1 MFCDSFVIILV
12 VVAVQLF
19 LTCKVLR
26 TIFRICAT
34 YKYHAVDLGNEM
46 MEKEKKKSLFSIL
59 FDLLISSDMS
69 GLWQVY
75 ERISWTE
82 MRLSRS
88 QTARCQRGQTS
99 AEYKMPGTGLMMYL
113 SENERL
119 CKYCGVWQED
129 MCMDLANFFLDVIE
143 VGSCLSACMSL
154 WLIIIHNLCISN
166 KLIHSLIC
174 WMGSR
179 CATVPFVI

>member
-1 MFCDSFVIILV
+1 M
-12 VVAVQLF
+12 
-19 LTCKVLR
+19 LR

-34 YKYHAVDLGNEM
+34 YKYHANNFGSEM
-46 MEKEKKKSLFSIL
+46 MEEEKKNCFFSIL

-143 VGSCLSACMSL
+143 VGSWLSACMTDNCSQYL
-154 WLIIIHNLCISN
+154 HFKQTFIHPLM
-166 KLIHSLIC
+166 C

-179 CATVPFVI
+179 CATAPLVI